1 MFKLPNIIKKALIFV
16 LVLLAII
23 YSCLYINTHK
33 FDRHNETQLA
43 KLKTINPN
51 AYLIFSRFINDIHTH
66 TPYIVYIQST
76 LRSYKEQE
84 KLHNDDPFNAK
95 PGTSKHNKGLA
106 IDFNVK
112 YKYCLNG
119 GWLKKADYLQW
130 KQSGVITIAQ
140 KYGLFWGGNFKTKK
154 DCVHFEIR

>member
-1 MFKLPNIIKKALIFV
+1 MMIWR
-16 LVLLAII
+16 
-23 YSCLYINTHK
+23 C
-33 FDRHNETQLA
+33 
-43 KLKTINPN
+43 
-51 AYLIFSRFINDIHTH
+51 
-66 TPYIVYIQST
+66 
-76 LRSYKEQE
+76 
-84 KLHNDDPFNAK
+84 
-95 PGTSKHNKGLA
+95 KGLA

-130 KQSGVITIAQ
+130 KQSGIITIAQ

>member
-1 MFKLPNIIKKALIFV
+1 MSKLSNIIKKTLLFV
-16 LVLLAII
+16 LFLLAIV
-23 YSCLYINTHK
+23 YGYVYISNHK
-33 FDRHNETQLA
+33 FDRHNEMQLA

-51 AYLIFSRFINDIHTH
+51 AYSIFSHFIADINNH

-76 LRSYKEQE
+76 FRTYKEQE
-84 KLHNDDPFNAK
+84 KLHKDDPFNAK

-106 IDFNVK
+106 IDFNAK
-112 YKYCLNG
+112 RKYCLSG
-119 GWLKKADYLQW
+119 GWLKKADYTQW
-130 KQSGVITIAQ
+130 KQSGIIAIAQ